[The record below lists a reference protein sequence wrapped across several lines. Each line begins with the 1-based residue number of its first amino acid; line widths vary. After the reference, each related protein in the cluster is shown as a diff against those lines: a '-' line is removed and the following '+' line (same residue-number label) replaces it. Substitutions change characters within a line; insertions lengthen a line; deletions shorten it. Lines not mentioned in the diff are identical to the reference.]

1 MKEKTVSG
9 TFIGGLCSH
18 LFACDK
24 LVTQALVW
32 LHLIWYRAVCFSASC
47 AN

>member
-9 TFIGGLCSH
+9 AFIGVLCSH

-32 LHLIWYRAVCFSASC
+32 LHLVHFRVVWFGSS
-47 AN
+47 